1 MTLGA
6 FSRKKRIM
14 ASFALF
20 FRLFGQILMVA
31 AALMLLP
38 FFDTLLSA
46 SMSEAWMFLL
56 PSAAAF
62 LTAMLFIRL
71 ARRARRPM
79 RVMEGALFMV
89 LIFPVL
95 GVYGMLPLYFS
106 GMAGL
111 SAAFFEAV
119 ATLTTTGLS
128 NIGYRY
134 AADSSLLLWH
144 CLMSWLGGLIFI
156 LVLVTV
162 LPQVSGCFGLTLT
175 ARQSIHFSPV
185 WNKMRQAGQHGF
197 CAYLALTVLSSAAFL
212 LAGLTPFQAIVWAMT
227 TISSGGAY
235 TTAFMTRDSL
245 PLEAAAVFSM
255 LLAALNLLTLWRAFH
270 ARQFFAFLGE
280 KELRLFLLVF
290 LLSSA
295 LLTVNLWTTGAY
307 SFFYALRYGV
317 FHAASFLTTT
327 GFASAPMENFPPFSK
342 LLLLLLAFTGGSI
355 ASAGG
360 GIKILR
366 LLVLF
371 RLARLEV
378 RRTLHPHMVVSISVD
393 GRPVSTKIVGRI
405 RSFFYFYVMTF
416 LLSAFVI
423 TLSGTD
429 LMPSMGLAAAA
440 LTSAG
445 AISSLFGSWDFAV
458 VPIWLKFFLTLVM
471 VLGRIE
477 IFSALILVD
486 GFLRVVRRRL

>member
-46 SMSEAWMFLL
+46 SMSEVWMFLL

-212 LAGLTPFQAIVWAMT
+212 LAGLTPFQAVIWAMT

-270 ARQFFAFLGE
+270 ARRFFAFLGE

-307 SFFYALRYGV
+307 SFFHALRYG
-317 FHAASFLTTT
+317 
-327 GFASAPMENFPPFSK
+327 
-342 LLLLLLAFTGGSI
+342 
-355 ASAGG
+355 
-360 GIKILR
+360 
-366 LLVLF
+366 
-371 RLARLEV
+371 
-378 RRTLHPHMVVSISVD
+378 VSISVD

-440 LTSAG
+440 LTSTG

-486 GFLRVVRRRL
+486 GLLRVVRRRL